1 MVSCLKKQKKGG
13 LGMGVFDRFLHRDET
28 ARDNLRQ
35 EIIELNKSIAAKK
48 AQADQYDK
56 TIAEM
61 KQMIGEYEG
70 YVQMEEFGIQY
81 VPKFSNMTALDK
93 EIQTTQKTLALKIKT
108 GHIYNIV
115 SQYTLNGS
123 LKDGAKMQTAFAENL
138 IMIFNGYV
146 ESKKKAVT
154 QQNINKT
161 LELID
166 KKAQGLNRRGKV
178 MGVEID
184 YEYIN
189 IHKRLVKLSLEKKIL
204 VKQEKERI
212 KAEKEKLREQ
222 EKLIAEAE
230 KAKAQLQKE
239 RRMYEQSLAKALTEQ
254 ERQEFED
261 KLREIDKREQDI
273 DYRINNSRAG
283 YLYIVS
289 TPAMPGILKLGATR
303 RLNPLVRVQE
313 LSSASTPFPFVC
325 HGLVFSDDVFTL
337 ETQVHNYFDTKRT
350 NKENKHKEF
359 FNITPNEAIQ
369 VLENEFNCQVH
380 FVSIDEQED
389 DD

>member
-1 MVSCLKKQKKGG
+1 
-13 LGMGVFDRFLHRDET
+13 MGVFDKFLHRDET

-35 EIIELNKSIAAKK
+35 EVIELNKSIAAKK
-48 AQADQYDK
+48 AQVDQYDK

-61 KQMIGEYEG
+61 KQTIGEYEG
-70 YVQMEEFGIQY
+70 YIQMEEFGIQY
-81 VPKFSNMTALDK
+81 IPKFSNMTVLDK
-93 EIQTTQKTLALKIKT
+93 EIQTTQKTLALKIKS

-138 IMIFNGYV
+138 IMIINGYI

-154 QQNINKT
+154 SQNIDKT

-166 KKAQGLNRRGKV
+166 KKAQTLNKRGRV

-189 IHKRLVKLSLEKKIL
+189 IHKRLVKLALEKKIL

-222 EKLIAEAE
+222 EKLLAEAE
-230 KAKAQLQKE
+230 KAKAELQKE

-254 ERQEFED
+254 ERKEFED
-261 KLREIDKREQDI
+261 KLKEIDKREADV
-273 DYRINNSRAG
+273 DYRINNQRAG
-283 YLYIVS
+283 YLYLTS
-289 TPAMPGILKLGATR
+289 TKSMPGLLKVGASR
-303 RLNPLVRVQE
+303 RLNPLVRISE
-313 LSSASTPFPFVC
+313 LSSASVPYPFVC
-325 HGLVFSDDVFTL
+325 YGLVFSDDVFDL
-337 ETQVHNYFDTKRT
+337 ETRIHEYFDDKRV
-350 NKENKHKEF
+350 NKENRHKEF
-359 FNITPNEAIQ
+359 FYITPQEAIR
-369 VLENEFNCQVH
+369 VLQDKFGCEVH
-380 FVSIDEQED
+380 FTEIGEDNDEQD